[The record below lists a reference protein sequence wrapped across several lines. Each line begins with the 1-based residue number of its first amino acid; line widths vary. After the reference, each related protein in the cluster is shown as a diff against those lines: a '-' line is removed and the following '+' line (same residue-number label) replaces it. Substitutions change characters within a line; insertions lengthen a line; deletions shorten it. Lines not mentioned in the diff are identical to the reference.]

1 MVLTMLIGIGLPVCA
16 LWAFSL
22 WRTHDVER
30 RFPVVGD
37 RLVLDGGSLHILQR
51 GEGVPVVMLHG
62 ASGNLRDWTASIF
75 DDVAGRYRAI
85 ALDRPGH
92 GWSDA
97 WKDEG
102 DDPRRQAA
110 ILHDAFQRMGV
121 DRPVLVGHSFS
132 GTVVLAYALRYPE
145 NTGGILFLSGVS
157 HPWPGGVGRH
167 HEIAALPVIGAL
179 FAHLCV
185 PLGYLVRA
193 EAAVRSVFH
202 PNRPPPDYADQ
213 TGIAL
218 YSRPHTVRTN
228 ARELTRLKPIVT
240 QMAREYGSITAPLI
254 ALTGDS
260 DGVIYTHLHT
270 PPLVDKV
277 PGAELRVLDTVGHC
291 PHHVAP
297 DAVLTAIDDLVRRRV
312 GADAEIPAGGS
323 A

>member
-1 MVLTMLIGIGLPVCA
+1 MLLTVLTGIGLLCGA
-16 LWAFSL
+16 LWVFSL
-22 WRTHDVER
+22 WRTHAVER
-30 RFPVVGD
+30 AFPVLGD
-37 RLVLDGGSLHILQR
+37 RLSLNGGDLHVVER
-51 GEGVPVVMLHG
+51 GNGIPVVMLHG

-75 DDVAGRYRAI
+75 DDVAGRHRAV
-85 ALDRPGH
+85 AVDRPGH
-92 GWSDA
+92 GWSDS
-97 WKDEG
+97 WQDG
-102 DDPRRQAA
+102 GHDPRRQAA
-110 ILHDAFQRMGV
+110 ILHDAFQRLGIE
-121 DRPVLVGHSFS
+121 RPVLVGHSFA

-167 HEIAALPVIGAL
+167 HEIAALPVVGAL

-185 PLGYLVRA
+185 PLAYLVRA

-202 PNRPPPDYADQ
+202 PNRPPTGYADK

-218 YSRPHTVRTN
+218 YSRPSAVRTN
-228 ARELTRLKPIVT
+228 ARELTRLKPIVM
-240 QMAREYGSITAPLI
+240 QMEGEYRAITAPLI

-297 DAVLTAIDDLVRRRV
+297 EAVLTAIDDLVRRRV
-312 GADAEIPAGGS
+312 GAAAEIRADGS